1 MPPRWGLLFPD
12 AAFLHKC
19 RPAGALWFGDSVSTQ
34 MLMKYAVSTQM
45 SPRWGFSLFA
55 TYFYTNADE
64 TPSKNPTGPGS
75 GNKLQ

>member
-34 MLMKYAVSTQM
+34 M

-64 TPSKNPTGPGS
+64 TPSKNPTGPG
-75 GNKLQ
+75 